1 MKNYKFLLIIVISIL
16 CSSCEK
22 NKNNYQRISTKEF
35 RDKMKAAWVGQMAG
49 VGWGLPTEFDYT
61 DKIIPSEEVPEWNNE
76 MINQHGN
83 DDIYVEMTF
92 LASMDKYGLDV
103 SNRQAGIDFANTGYT
118 LWAANKAGR
127 ENLRYG
133 IAPPESSHP
142 QYSDNCD
149 DIDYQIEADYSG
161 IIAPGMPNIPVELGE
176 KFGRLMNY
184 GDGLYGGQFVGSMY
198 SVAYFED
205 DIERIIETALQSIP
219 QESHYATCVR
229 DVLTWYREEPEDWQ
243 KTWHKIEEKYHH
255 SKEYQQF
262 AAQTGAWVPI
272 DAKLNG
278 AYIVL
283 GLLYGKGDMDS
294 TIVISMRGGKDSD
307 CNPSNA
313 AGVLATTIG
322 YKNLPEKFKTAL
334 DEDRKFSYSEYNF
347 NDLMELSEKF
357 AREFVVRN
365 GGKMETRNGEEYFL
379 IPVNEAE
386 PSRFQ
391 PSYDPGTFDA
401 DNRYTNEEMA
411 QIKAWS
417 VHHFEPLFKQV
428 GLNMEVRHCGKTVS
442 PEIKKWNGKD
452 YVIATAPMSNE
463 RGVKMLVTE
472 TNAIPEGKSA
482 YLQFSA
488 GHEEDQQWRLLVG
501 KGRENI
507 IDTEISKENSNN
519 GWQDFKIDV
528 SEFAGKENIGLTFF
542 AENIAD
548 KPAVNYWGDWKI
560 VVEQN

>member
-1 MKNYKFLLIIVISIL
+1 MKLINLFLLIFVFL
-16 CSSCEK
+16 FTSCE
-22 NKNNYQRISTKEF
+22 STDDEYNSLSAEEF
-35 RDKMKAAWVGQMAG
+35 RDKMKAAWIGQMAG

-61 DKIIPSEEVPEWNNE
+61 DQIIPAEDVPEWNNG

-92 LASMDKYGLDV
+92 LGSMDKYGLDV
-103 SNRQAGIDFANTGYT
+103 SARQAGIDFANTGYT
-118 LWAANKAGR
+118 LWAANKTGR

-142 QYSDNCD
+142 EYSDNCD

-161 IIAPGMPNIPVELGE
+161 IIAPGMPNVPVELGE

-198 SVAYFED
+198 SVAYFEN
-205 DIERIIETALQSIP
+205 DIEKIIETALQSIP
-219 QESHYATCVR
+219 SESHYATCVR
-229 DVLTWYREEPEDWQ
+229 DVLTWYREDPEDW
-243 KTWHKIEEKYHH
+243 KNTWHKIEEKYHH

-262 AAQTGAWVPI
+262 AAQSGAWVPI

-283 GLLYGKGDMDS
+283 GLLYGKGNMDS

-334 DEDRKFSYSEYNF
+334 DVERKFSYSEYNF

-357 AREFVVRN
+357 AKAYIERN
-365 GGKMETRNGEEYFL
+365 GGKIETDNSGKEIFL
-379 IPVNEAE
+379 IPVTEAE
-386 PSRFQ
+386 PSVFQ
-391 PSYDPGTFDA
+391 PSYNPGPHDA
-401 DNRYTNEEMA
+401 NNRYTSEEMA

-417 VHHFEPLFKQV
+417 IHHFEPLFEQL
-428 GLNMEVRHCGKTVS
+428 GLNMEVRHCGKAVS
-442 PEIKKWNGKD
+442 PEIKKWNGKEN
-452 YVIATAPMSNE
+452 VIATAPMSNE
-463 RGVKMLVTE
+463 RGVRMLITE
-472 TNAIPEGKSA
+472 KNAIPEGKKA

-488 GHEEDQQWRLLVG
+488 GHEKDQQWLLRLQ

-528 SEFAGKENIGLTFF
+528 SEFAGKENIDLTFF
-542 AENIAD
+542 AENIED
-548 KPAVNYWGDWKI
+548 EPAVNYWGEWKL

>member
-1 MKNYKFLLIIVISIL
+1 MKLFNLLLFSSIL
-16 CSSCEK
+16 LFTSC
-22 NKNNYQRISTKEF
+22 NSTDDEYNQLAVDEF
-35 RDKMKAAWVGQMAG
+35 RDKMKAAWIGQMAG

-61 DKIIPSEEVPEWNNE
+61 DKIIPAEDVPEWKNE

-92 LASMDKYGLDV
+92 LGSMDKYGLDV

-161 IIAPGMPNIPVELGE
+161 IIAPGMPNVPVELGE

-198 SVAYFED
+198 SVAYFEN
-205 DIERIIETALQSIP
+205 DIEKIIDKALKSIP
-219 QESHYATCVR
+219 QESHYANCVR
-229 DVLTWYREEPEDWQ
+229 DVLNWYREDPEDWQ

-262 AAQTGAWVPI
+262 AAQSGAWVPI

-283 GLLYGKGDMDS
+283 GLLYGKGNMDS

-322 YKNLPEKFKTAL
+322 YKNLPEKFKIAL
-334 DEDRKFSYSEYNF
+334 DENRKFSYSEYNF

-357 AREFVVRN
+357 AKAYIERN
-365 GGKMETRNGEEYFL
+365 GGKIETDNSGKEVFL
-379 IPVNEAE
+379 IPVTEAE
-386 PSRFQ
+386 PLTFQ
-391 PSYDPGTFDA
+391 PSYNPGQHDPN
-401 DNRYTNEEMA
+401 NRFTNDEMA

-417 VHHFEPLFKQV
+417 IHHFEPLFKQV
-428 GLNMEVRHCGKTVS
+428 GLNMEVRHCGKAIS
-442 PEIKKWNGKD
+442 PEIKKWNEKD
-452 YVIATAPMSNE
+452 NVIATAPMSNE
-463 RGVKMLVTE
+463 RSVRMLITE
-472 TNAIPEGKSA
+472 KNAIPEGKKA

-488 GHEEDQQWRLLVG
+488 GHEEDQEWRLTVS

-507 IDTEISKENSNN
+507 VDTEIAEENSNN

-542 AENIAD
+542 AENVED
-548 KPAVNYWGDWKI
+548 ETAVSYWADWKLI
-560 VVEQN
+560 VE